1 MKKQDYDLLTRSNLS
16 LACFEPVI
24 KTYKNRVADQT
35 SSNIS
40 QIQERFYKEL
50 TYGQRASVIYVYAR
64 QIVGFVLLGR
74 PVIWLLIQLFTLAT
88 CLLTIFFIIIWSKNR
103 ENTSFL
109 DKIRF
114 FLLLAGGIVL
124 VPWALYWQLLFL

>member
-24 KTYKNRVADQT
+24 KTYKNRVAEQT

-50 TYGQRASVIYVYAR
+50 TYGPRASVIYVYAPNSGLR
-64 QIVGFVLLGR
+64 PSRKTCNLAIDSTLYSSNMFVDH
-74 PVIWLLIQLFTLAT
+74 
-88 CLLTIFFIIIWSKNR
+88 IFHHY
-103 ENTSFL
+103 
-109 DKIRF
+109 
-114 FLLLAGGIVL
+114 L
-124 VPWALYWQLLFL
+124 VEKP